1 MDCSPVVLAHEA
13 PFRIGDAEFRP
24 ATREVVRKGGAA
36 IIDPRVMQLLVALR
50 RADGGVVTKD
60 DLTKLV
66 WEGRIIG
73 EDAINRVVS
82 RLRAVA
88 GKEAGGQ
95 FRVETIT
102 KVGYRLVPG
111 NGAAAV
117 SPVVPRQPG
126 SLSRR
131 TVIAGSAV
139 GIAAAAGLG
148 WTLLGGDRLPREARI
163 LLDDAKDAMHEG
175 RVDQTSDAIGKLR
188 QAAQIA
194 PDAAEIWGLLAL
206 AYMKQ
211 ADQAPSTER
220 FELRERGTAAI
231 KRALALEPNQ
241 ADALAAYVVAMRK
254 FRNWYAVEQASR
266 AALRHHRDHPELQL
280 GLADVLFEAGRT
292 REALEVVERAA
303 RDMPPSPRIAYRLN
317 VMLWDLGRFDEADV
331 AMTRSFALWPR
342 HFAIWFSNLYYRMY
356 NGKAAEAAAMTVD
369 VATRPVGIPD
379 WNFDLVAQQANALAS
394 GDASAVRRAIEASAE
409 SARRGTGFAANA
421 ATFAGYLGDFDTAF
435 RMLDA
440 LYFNRGFAMPDVYF
454 AREQGIYAGTD
465 RHTSNLFRR
474 PLQAL
479 RRDSR
484 FAALTRAIGLE
495 DYWARTNSRSLVI
508 S

>member
-13 PFRIGDAEFRP
+13 PFRIGNAEFRP
-24 ATREVVRKGGAA
+24 ATREVVRNGDAA
-36 IIDPRVMQLLVALR
+36 IVDPRVMQLLVALR
-50 RADGGVVTKD
+50 RAEGGVVSKD
-60 DLTKLV
+60 DLIRLV
-66 WEGRIIG
+66 WEGRIVG

-88 GKEAGGQ
+88 EKEAGGQ

-102 KVGYRLVPG
+102 KVGYRLVPA
-111 NGAAAV
+111 NGAADV
-117 SPVVPRQPG
+117 SSVVPHPSSRV
-126 SLSRR
+126 SRR
-131 TVIAGSAV
+131 AVIGGSAV

-148 WTLLGGDRLPREARI
+148 WTLFGGERLPSEART
-163 LLDDAKDAMHEG
+163 LVGDAKDAMQEG
-175 RVDQTSDAIGKLR
+175 RVDQNSNAIGKLR

-194 PDAAEIWGLLAL
+194 PDSGEIWGLLAQ

-211 ADQAPSTER
+211 ADQAPSAER
-220 FELRERGTAAI
+220 AELRGRGTAAL
-231 KRALALEPNQ
+231 KRALALEPDQ
-241 ADALAAYVVAMRK
+241 ADALAANVVAMRK

-266 AALRHHRDHPELQL
+266 AALRRHRDHPELQL
-280 GLADVLFEAGRT
+280 GLADVLFEVGRT
-292 REALEVVERAA
+292 REALEVVERVA
-303 RDMPPSPRIAYRLN
+303 RDMPPTPRVAYRLN

-331 AMTRSFALWPR
+331 AMARSFGQWPR

-379 WNFDLVAQQANALAS
+379 WNFDLIALQANALAS
-394 GDASAVRRAIEASAE
+394 RDASAIRRAIEASAD

-421 ATFAGYLGDFDTAF
+421 ATFAGYLADFDTAF

-440 LYFNRGFAMPDVYF
+440 LYFDRGFAMPDIYF
-454 AREQGIYAGTD
+454 AREQGIYAGSD

-479 RRDSR
+479 RRDPR
-484 FAALTRAIGLE
+484 FADLTRAIGLDE
-495 DYWARTNSRSLVI
+495 YWMRTNSRSLVI

>member
-24 ATREVVRKGGAA
+24 ATREVVLNGDAA
-36 IIDPRVMQLLVALR
+36 IIDPRVMQLLVALH
-50 RADGGVVTKD
+50 RAEGGVVSKD
-60 DLTKLV
+60 DLTSLV
-66 WEGRIIG
+66 WEGRIVG

-102 KVGYRLVPG
+102 KVGYRLVAA

-117 SPVVPRQPG
+117 SPVAPQLPG
-126 SLSRR
+126 ISRR
-131 TVIAGSAV
+131 AVIGGSAV

-148 WTLLGGDRLPREARI
+148 WTLFGGDRLPTEARI
-163 LLDDAKDAMHEG
+163 LLGDAKEAMREG
-175 RVDQTSDAIGKLR
+175 RVDQTSNAIGKLR
-188 QAAQIA
+188 QATQIA
-194 PDAAEIWGLLAL
+194 PDSAEIWGWLAL

-211 ADQAPSTER
+211 ADQAPSAER
-220 FELRERGTAAI
+220 SELRQRGATAI

-266 AALRHHRDHPELQL
+266 AGLRHHRDHPELQL
-280 GLADVLFEAGRT
+280 GLSDVLFEAGRT
-292 REALEVVERAA
+292 REALEVVERVA
-303 RDMPPSPRIAYRLN
+303 RDMPPSSRIAYRLN

-331 AMTRSFALWPR
+331 AMARSSALWPR

-356 NGKAAEAAAMTVD
+356 NGKAAEAAAMSVD

-394 GDASAVRRAIEASAE
+394 GDAATIRRAIEASAD
-409 SARRGTGFAANA
+409 SARRGTGFASNA
-421 ATFAGYLGDFDTAF
+421 ATFAGYVGDFDTAF

-479 RRDSR
+479 RRDPR
-484 FAALTRAIGLE
+484 FATLTRAIGLD